1 MEKREKRKL
10 STLFSD
16 KRFLVALSVLLVGTA
31 FLVYQLN
38 PKSDPGVPA
47 SGGLNVG
54 LPQAREYP
62 PKSKLELQAE
72 RGQPD
77 RVAMPGIAGAT
88 PADSQ
93 RLRAEVPGSVVPY
106 LYGARPSSPKSMPVE
121 AVPEPVPARLA
132 TPRKASPHADELPES
147 VTPLGEPGD
156 EPLAKPANAEAA
168 EKRLR
173 LLALLEEYKRD
184 KEARRRQQQA
194 DLKPRPVGGPVPVT
208 SLEGSATG
216 ARNGFYGLYSDAQR
230 REHRASLDSVG
241 TALRA
246 VVFGDQ
252 TVTHG
257 GRVRLQLLQPVALRD
272 VVIPAGTLVYG
283 LGQFGAERI
292 AVRITGIRFEDRLYP
307 VQLTVFDMDG
317 IEGVYVPSVAGVQET
332 RQATAQ
338 AAGGIN
344 LYPPVGGQNVVG
356 IAAATAAQAGSTG
369 LRSLLQRKASQP
381 KARLKGNYY
390 VLLR

>member
-10 STLFSD
+10 NTLFSD
-16 KRFLVALSVLLVGTA
+16 KRFLVALTVMLVGTV

-38 PKSDPGVPA
+38 PKPDPNAPA
-47 SGGLNVG
+47 SDGLNAG
-54 LPQAREYP
+54 LPSAREDP
-62 PKSKLELQAE
+62 PRSKLELQAE
-72 RGQPD
+72 SDQPD
-77 RVAMPGIAGAT
+77 RMGMPGPAGT
-88 PADSQ
+88 VPPDSQ
-93 RLRAEVPGSVVPY
+93 RLQGEVPGSVVPY
-106 LYGARPSSPKSMPVE
+106 LYGARAFSPPPAAATS
-121 AVPEPVPARLA
+121 EPVPAQLP
-132 TPRKASPHADELPES
+132 TPRKASPRADELPES
-147 VTPLGEPGD
+147 VTPLDEPGD
-156 EPLAKPANAEAA
+156 EPVVKPEGREAT

-184 KEARRRQQQA
+184 KEVRQRQQQQA
-194 DLKPRPVGGPVPVT
+194 DLKPHPVGDPVPVT

-252 TVTHG
+252 TVSHG
-257 GRVRLQLLQPVALRD
+257 GRVRLQLLQPVALGG

-283 LGQFGAERI
+283 LGQFGAERV
-292 AVRITGIRFEDRLYP
+292 AVRVTSIRFKDRLYP
-307 VQLTVFDMDG
+307 VQLAVFDMDG
-317 IEGVYVPSVAGVQET
+317 IEGVYVPSVAGAQET
-332 RQATAQ
+332 RQVAAQ

-344 LYPPVGGQNVVG
+344 LYPHVGGRDAVG
-356 IAAATAAQAGSTG
+356 VAAATVAQAGSTG

-381 KARLKGNYY
+381 IAKLKGNYH